1 MHIWR
6 LTVTDINGDLLSV
19 MGDEGYFRG
28 IVDQWHAWQRQ
39 TQCGE
44 VGQTQF
50 GEVDSLPAYP
60 VSVCG
65 HAEDFARSPVE
76 FVVPSGAV
84 VRMQLERV
92 HAVVQAPRSSTS
104 IATGN

>member
-6 LTVTDINGDLLSV
+6 LTVTDINGDLVSV

-39 TQCGE
+39 TQC
-44 VGQTQF
+44 

-76 FVVPSGAV
+76 FVVPSGEV